1 MGKYTIID
9 EPVFIT
15 EIQERRSIHGGN
27 VHTAHLKG
35 IKTQRDYKTY
45 IDPGNMNYRHWSH
58 LIPLGQTKGVVL
70 GEGLKLKDEAKGII
84 NADAIPE
91 ITYVVTKVELA
102 DIISEYWD
110 NQTRFGKL
118 FRAEEKPKEF
128 KPQISVVQQSALRA
142 LQSSYEARVDD
153 DLWMEK

>member
-35 IKTQRDYKTY
+35 VKTQKDYKTY

-70 GEGLKLKDEAKGII
+70 AEGLKLKDDAKGII
-84 NADAIPE
+84 NADSIPE

-102 DIISEYWD
+102 DIIGEYWD

-118 FRAEEKPKEF
+118 FKTVEKPQEF
-128 KPQISVVQQSALRA
+128 KPQVSVMHTKMLEN
-142 LQSSYEARVDD
+142 LKSSYKERIIDD
-153 DLWMEK
+153 DIG

>member
-35 IKTQRDYKTY
+35 VKTQKDYKTY

-70 GEGLKLKDEAKGII
+70 AEGLKLKDDAKGII
-84 NADAIPE
+84 NADSIPE

-118 FRAEEKPKEF
+118 FKTVEKPQEF
-128 KPQISVVQQSALRA
+128 KPQVSVMHTKMLEN
-142 LQSSYEARVDD
+142 LKSSYKERIIDD
-153 DLWMEK
+153 DIG

>member
-9 EPVFIT
+9 EPVFIR

-27 VHTAHLKG
+27 VHTAHIKG
-35 IKTQRDYKTY
+35 IISQKDYKTY
-45 IDPGNMNYRHWSH
+45 IDPGNMNYRHWQH

-70 GEGLKLKDEAKGII
+70 AQGLKLKDDAKGII
-84 NADAIPE
+84 NADSIPE

-118 FRAEEKPKEF
+118 FKTEEKPQEF
-128 KPQISVVQQSALRA
+128 KPQVSVMHTKMLDN
-142 LQSSYEARVDD
+142 LKSSYNERIIDD
-153 DLWMEK
+153 DI